1 MLTFDHSTNHIRS
14 SKSSFKH
21 PTFIFLNSVKQKSF
35 EVLKRVKPARWL
47 EIIVLYTVL
56 TMLTVYFVSGN
67 SPLFVIRY
75 LLGLVFVAFLPGY
88 CLVNILFIGANRI
101 DPVEN
106 VVLSVALSFGI
117 TGLVG
122 LFLGL
127 SPIGINFTSI
137 TVSLSAIVLGL
148 GLVAFV
154 RKNREPT
161 AIKPTETKPTET
173 VGIGKA

>member
-1 MLTFDHSTNHIRS
+1 M
-14 SKSSFKH
+14 
-21 PTFIFLNSVKQKSF
+21 
-35 EVLKRVKPARWL
+35 KPARWL

-56 TMLTVYFVSGN
+56 TMLTVYLVSGN

-75 LLGLVFVAFLPGY
+75 LLGFVFVAFLPGY
-88 CLVNILFIGANRI
+88 CLVNILFIGVNRI
-101 DPVEN
+101 DLVEN
-106 VVLSVALSFGI
+106 LVLSVALSFGI

-127 SPIGINFTSI
+127 STIGINFTSI

-154 RKNREPT
+154 RKKREPT
-161 AIKPTETKPTET
+161 AIKPTET
-173 VGIGKA
+173 VGNGKT

>member
-1 MLTFDHSTNHIRS
+1 
-14 SKSSFKH
+14 
-21 PTFIFLNSVKQKSF
+21 LNPVKQKSF

-56 TMLTVYFVSGN
+56 TMLTVYLVSGN

-161 AIKPTETKPTET
+161 AIKPTET

>member
-1 MLTFDHSTNHIRS
+1 M
-14 SKSSFKH
+14 
-21 PTFIFLNSVKQKSF
+21 
-35 EVLKRVKPARWL
+35 LKRVKPARWL

-75 LLGLVFVAFLPGY
+75 LLGFVFVAFLPGY

-101 DPVEN
+101 DLVEN
-106 VVLSVALSFGI
+106 AVLSVALSFGI

-161 AIKPTETKPTET
+161 AIKPTET